1 MYDFICKFIISIMKN
16 ILLSAL
22 ACSSVVPAL
31 AQKSVHKSAQK
42 PNVILIISDDQGY
55 RDLGCYGAA
64 DLRTPNL
71 DKLASEGTLFTQFY
85 AGAAVSSPS
94 RASLL
99 TGRSPVEAGA
109 PGNMPREWQDPDQ
122 NKGMPTTNPTIAKNL
137 KAAGYYTALVGKW
150 HLGEGE
156 RQSPLKHGFDYCF
169 GHRGGCMDNYSHYFY
184 WSGPNI
190 HDLHRNDDEVYY
202 PGRFFPD
209 LIVEETGKI
218 IEAERPEPFF
228 IYCAFNVPHYPYQ
241 GKIHWLD
248 YYREQGVPSPRR
260 DYIAFVS
267 TMDECI
273 GEIVAKLKKEGKYEN
288 TVIIFQADQGYSVEE
303 RASFGGGDA
312 GNLRGCK
319 GSLFE
324 GGIRVPAII
333 KYANVIPSGRTIDNM
348 AYGVD
353 WYNTIAEITG
363 AKINPE
369 SQGTSLMPLLT
380 GKSAKHPSITNWQY
394 GDFNDAKA
402 QWIARNGDWKL
413 IGNAEDPRNPES
425 LGREDRK
432 FFLSNLAMDIT
443 ESENLA
449 SKYPEKVAELK
460 KQHDE
465 WYAKAQ
471 KSPEYRARVEKQ

>member
-1 MYDFICKFIISIMKN
+1 MKN
-16 ILLSAL
+16 ILFSVVT
-22 ACSSVVPAL
+22 CSSLVPAL
-31 AQKSVHKSAQK
+31 AQKNVQK
-42 PNVILIISDDQGY
+42 PNIILIVSDDQGY
-55 RDLGCYGAA
+55 RDLGCYGAT
-64 DLRTPNL
+64 DLKTPHL
-71 DKLASEGTLFTQFY
+71 DRLASEGALFTQFY

-99 TGRSPVEAGA
+99 TGLSPIEAGV
-109 PGNMPREWQDPDQ
+109 PGNVPRAWQDPDQ
-122 NKGMPTTNPTIAKNL
+122 NKGMPTTKLTIAKNL
-137 KAAGYYTALVGKW
+137 KEVGYYTALVGKW

-169 GHRGGCMDNYSHYFY
+169 GHRGGCIDNYSHFFY
-184 WSGPNI
+184 WSGPNN
-190 HDLHRNDDEVYY
+190 HDLMRNDEEVFY

-209 LIVEETGKI
+209 LMVEETGKI
-218 IEAERPEPFF
+218 IEAKRSEPFF
-228 IYCAFNVPHYPYQ
+228 IYCAFNLPHYPYQ
-241 GKIHWLD
+241 GYVKWLE
-248 YYREQGVPSPRR
+248 YYKNQGVPSPRL

-273 GEIVAKLKKEGKYEN
+273 GKIIDQLKKEGKYDN

-303 RASFGGGDA
+303 RAFFGGGDA

-333 KYANVIPSGRTIDNM
+333 KYTNVVPADTKIDNM

-353 WYNTIAEITG
+353 WFNTLSEIAG
-363 AKINPE
+363 AKTNPK

-380 GKSAKHPSITNWQY
+380 GKTNEHPTVMNWQY
-394 GDFNDAKA
+394 GSLDDTKA

-413 IGNAEDPRNPES
+413 IGNVFDPRNPES
-425 LGREDRK
+425 LSSEDK
-432 FFLSNLAMDIT
+432 KLFLSNLAMDET

-465 WYAKAQ
+465 WYA
-471 KSPEYRARVEKQ
+471 RALQSAK

>member
-1 MYDFICKFIISIMKN
+1 MKN
-16 ILLSAL
+16 IIFPVVACASLL
-22 ACSSVVPAL
+22 PTW
-31 AQKSVHKSAQK
+31 AQKNVQK
-42 PNVILIISDDQGY
+42 PNIILIVSDDQGY
-55 RDLGCYGAA
+55 RDLGCFGAK
-64 DLRTPNL
+64 DIKTTHL

-99 TGRSPVEAGA
+99 TGRSCIEAGV
-109 PGNMPREWQDPDQ
+109 PGNIPRAWEDPNQ
-122 NKGMPTTNPTIAKNL
+122 NKGMPTTNLTIAKNL
-137 KAAGYYTALVGKW
+137 REAGYYTALVGKW

-156 RQSPLKHGFDYCF
+156 RQSPLRHGFDYCF
-169 GHRGGCMDNYSHYFY
+169 GHRGGCIDNYSHYFY

-190 HDLHRNDDEVYY
+190 HDLLRNDEEVYY

-209 LIVEETGKI
+209 LMVEEAEKI
-218 IEAERPEPFF
+218 IESKRSEPFF

-241 GKIHWLD
+241 GDIKWLE
-248 YYREQGVPSPRR
+248 YYKNQGVPSPRR

-267 TMDECI
+267 TMDDCI
-273 GEIVAKLKKEGKYEN
+273 GKIVDKLKKEGKYDN

-319 GSLFE
+319 ASLFE

-333 KYANVIPSGRTIDNM
+333 KYMNVIPAGKIIDNM

-353 WYNTIAEITG
+353 WFNTLAEIAG
-363 AKINPE
+363 AKIDPV
-369 SQGTSLMPLLT
+369 SQGTSLMSLLT
-380 GKSAKHPSITNWQY
+380 GKTNEHPTVMNWQF
-394 GDFNDAKA
+394 GNLDDTRA

-413 IGNAEDPRNPES
+413 IGNVSDPRNPES
-425 LGREDRK
+425 LSSEDK
-432 FFLSNLAMDIT
+432 KLFLANLAMDVT

-449 SKYPEKVAELK
+449 SKYPEKVADLK

-465 WYAKAQ
+465 WYAKIRQ
-471 KSPEYRARVEKQ
+471 STK

>member
-1 MYDFICKFIISIMKN
+1 MKN
-16 ILLSAL
+16 ILFSAV
-22 ACSSVVPAL
+22 ACSTFVPAS
-31 AQKSVHKSAQK
+31 AQSSQKSVQK
-42 PNVILIISDDQGY
+42 PNIILIVSDDHGY
-55 RDLGCYGAA
+55 RDLGCYGAK
-64 DLRTPNL
+64 DLKTPNL
-71 DKLASEGTLFTQFY
+71 DKLASEGTLFTHFY
-85 AGAAVSSPS
+85 AAAAVSSPS
-94 RASLL
+94 RGSLL
-99 TGRSPVEAGA
+99 TGRSPIEAGV
-109 PGNMPREWQDPDQ
+109 PGNIPRVWQDPDQ
-122 NKGMPTTNPTIAKNL
+122 NKGMPTTNRTIAKNL
-137 KAAGYYTALVGKW
+137 KEVGYYTALVGKW

-169 GHRGGCMDNYSHYFY
+169 GHRGGCIDNYSHYFY

-190 HDLHRNDDEVYY
+190 HDLYRNDEEVYY
-202 PGRFFPD
+202 PGRYFSD

-218 IEAERPEPFF
+218 IESERPEPFF

-241 GKIHWLD
+241 GDIKWLE
-248 YYREQGVPSPRR
+248 YYKNQGVPSPRR

-267 TMDECI
+267 TMDDYI
-273 GEIVAKLKKEGKYEN
+273 GKIIDKLKKEGKYDN

-324 GGIRVPAII
+324 GGIRVPAFI
-333 KYANVIPSGRTIDNM
+333 KYTNVIPSGKKIDNV

-353 WYNTIAEITG
+353 WYHTLSEIAG

-380 GKSAKHPSITNWQY
+380 GKTNEHPTVMNWQY
-394 GDFNDAKA
+394 GDTNDAKG

-413 IGNAEDPRNPES
+413 IGNVSDPRKPES
-425 LGREDRK
+425 LSGEDK
-432 FFLSNLAMDIT
+432 KLFLSNLAMDET

-465 WYAKAQ
+465 WYARAQ
-471 KSPEYRARVEKQ
+471 QSPEYQARSK

>member
-1 MYDFICKFIISIMKN
+1 MKN
-16 ILLSAL
+16 ILISAL

-31 AQKSVHKSAQK
+31 AQKSSQKSAQK
-42 PNVILIISDDQGY
+42 PNVIVIISDDQGY
-55 RDLGCYGAA
+55 RDLGCYGAKE
-64 DLRTPNL
+64 LQTPSL
-71 DKLASEGTLFTQFY
+71 DKLASEGVLFTQFY
-85 AGAAVSSPS
+85 AGAAFSSPS

-99 TGRSPVEAGA
+99 TGRSPIEARA
-109 PGNMPREWQDPDQ
+109 PSNTASAWQDPDQ
-122 NKGMPTTNPTIAKNL
+122 KLGMPTTNPTIAKNL

-156 RQSPLKHGFDYCF
+156 RQSPLRHGFDYFF
-169 GHRGGCMDNYSHYFY
+169 GHRNGCIDNYSHYFY

-190 HDLHRNDDEVYY
+190 HDLYRNEEEVYY
-202 PGRFFPD
+202 PGRYFPD
-209 LIVEETGKI
+209 LIVEETCKI
-218 IEAERPEPFF
+218 IETERTEPFF

-241 GKIHWLD
+241 GKVKWLE
-248 YYREQGVPSPRR
+248 YYKNRAIPSPRC

-273 GEIVAKLKKEGKYEN
+273 GEIIAKLKETGQYDN

-319 GSLFE
+319 GSSFE

-333 KYANVIPSGRTIDNM
+333 KYTSVIPAGKKIDKM

-353 WYNTIAEITG
+353 WYNTIAEISG
-363 AKINPE
+363 AKINPD

-380 GKSAKHPSITNWQY
+380 GKTTEHPTVMNWQY
-394 GDFNDAKA
+394 GNLNDAKGN
-402 QWIARNGDWKL
+402 WIARNGDWKL
-413 IGNAEDPRNPES
+413 MGNVIDPRNPES
-425 LGREDRK
+425 LSSEDK
-432 FFLSNLAMDIT
+432 QLFLSNLAMDIT

-471 KSPEYRARVEKQ
+471 QSLEYNAKIKK

>member
-1 MYDFICKFIISIMKN
+1 M
-16 ILLSAL
+16 
-22 ACSSVVPAL
+22 
-31 AQKSVHKSAQK
+31 K
-42 PNVILIISDDQGY
+42 PNIIVIVSDDQGY
-55 RDLGCYGAA
+55 RDLGCYGAK
-64 DLRTPNL
+64 DLMTPNL
-71 DKLASEGTLFTQFY
+71 DKIASEGALFTQFY

-99 TGRSPVEAGA
+99 TGRSALEAGT
-109 PGNMPREWQDPDQ
+109 PNNIPRLWQDTDQ
-122 NKGMPTTNPTIAKNL
+122 NRGMPTTNPTIAKNL
-137 KAAGYYTALVGKW
+137 KEAGYYTALVGKW

-169 GHRGGCMDNYSHYFY
+169 GHRGGCIDNYSHYFY

-190 HDLHRNDDEVYY
+190 HDLFRNDEEIYY

-209 LIVEETGKI
+209 LMVEEVGKI
-218 IEAERPEPFF
+218 IEAERSEPFF
-228 IYCAFNVPHYPYQ
+228 IFCTFNVPHYPYQ
-241 GKIHWLD
+241 GYIKWLD
-248 YYREQGVPSPRR
+248 YYKSQGVPSPRR
-260 DYIAFVS
+260 EYIAFVS

-273 GEIVAKLKKEGKYEN
+273 GEIVAKLNKEGKYDN

-303 RASFGGGDA
+303 RAIFGGGDA

-319 GSLFE
+319 GSFFE

-333 KYANVIPSGRTIDNM
+333 KYANVIPAGRKINNM

-353 WYNTIAEITG
+353 WYNTVAEIAG

-369 SQGTSLMPLLT
+369 SQGTSFLPLLT
-380 GKSAKHPSITNWQY
+380 GKTNVHPTVMNWQY
-394 GDFNDAKA
+394 GDFNDTRG

-413 IGNAEDPRNPES
+413 IGNVSDPRQPES
-425 LGREDRK
+425 LSKEDRIL
-432 FFLSNLAMDIT
+432 FLSNLVMDET

-449 SKYPEKVAELK
+449 SKYPDKVAELK

-465 WYAKAQ
+465 WYTGAQ
-471 KSPEYRARVEKQ
+471 RSPEYQVRQR